1 MYNKNMKKNENTK
14 INALQAIR
22 ALAFLGIFSYHCS
35 LTGLG
40 SWGVSVFFILSG
52 FVLVYSYYERS
63 PLLSLKPSSALRFSL
78 HKLARLYPLYLI
90 MLVLSIRYEQLLT
103 YNRYELI
110 RFGLKFLANVT
121 MMQSW
126 VPLSDF
132 YYSFNTLSWYL
143 SDMLFLYLIFPLIL
157 HLLHR
162 YHHGRS
168 AILAMLGIFSIQTF
182 FAFYTRNMSPLPT
195 SAYPFNHWVTY
206 VFPLFRAGDFI
217 IGCNLGYLFLKCK
230 NISFGRFSTT
240 AEALVLFQI
249 PAFILFE
256 KVYIAHMGTQWWS
269 ETLIM
274 IPFSAF
280 LIYIFACS
288 NGRISAFLGSSR
300 PLLVLADLSPYAYL
314 IHFIAFREIFHH
326 ISGVTSRIPALCIT
340 VTIVFAISL
349 FGAVVYKHFI
359 YRFLHFSP
367 K

>member
-1 MYNKNMKKNENTK
+1 MKIQEKTK

-40 SWGVSVFFILSG
+40 SWGVSVFFMLSG

-63 PLLSLKPSSALRFSL
+63 PILSLKPSSALHFSI

-90 MLVLSIRYEQLLT
+90 MLALSIRYGQIPT

-110 RFGLKFLANVT
+110 RFGLKFLANIT

-157 HLLHR
+157 HFLHR
-162 YHHGRS
+162 YRHGRS
-168 AILAMLGIFSIQTF
+168 AVLTMLSVYIVQTF

-206 VFPLFRAGDFI
+206 VFPLFRAGDFV
-217 IGCNLGYLFLKCK
+217 IGCNLGYLFLKNEKRSCGK
-230 NISFGRFSTT
+230 LST
-240 AEALVLFQI
+240 AVEGIALLQI
-249 PAFILFE
+249 PAFMLFE
-256 KVYIAHMGTQWWS
+256 KVYISHVGIQWWS
-269 ETLIM
+269 ETLLM
-274 IPFSAF
+274 IPFSMF
-280 LIYIFACS
+280 LIYTFACS
-288 NGRISAFLGSSR
+288 NGRISKALGSFR
-300 PLLVLADLSPYAYL
+300 PLLIIADLSPYAYL

-326 ISGVTSRIPALCIT
+326 ISADMSRPPALCIT
-340 VTIVFAISL
+340 VTLVFAVSL
-349 FGAVVYKHFI
+349 IGALLYRHFI
-359 YRFLHFSP
+359 ERFLLHNQ

>member
-1 MYNKNMKKNENTK
+1 MKTEEKTK
-14 INALQAIR
+14 INSLQAIR

-40 SWGVSVFFILSG
+40 SCGVSVFFILSG

-63 PLLSLKPSSALRFSL
+63 PLLSLKPLSALHFSL

-110 RFGLKFLANVT
+110 RFGLKLLANVT

-157 HLLHR
+157 HLLHHYR
-162 YHHGRS
+162 HGRS
-168 AILAMLGIFSIQTF
+168 AILVMIGIFSIQTF
-182 FAFYTRNMSPLPT
+182 SAFYTRSMSPLPT

-206 VFPLFRAGDFI
+206 VSPLFRAGDFI
-217 IGCNLGYLFLKCK
+217 IGCNLGYLFLKYK
-230 NISFGRFSTT
+230 KISFGKFAT
-240 AEALVLFQI
+240 AIEGLALLQI

-256 KVYIAHMGTQWWS
+256 KTYIAHAGTQWWS

-274 IPFSAF
+274 IPFSVF
-280 LIYIFACS
+280 LIYIFACNS
-288 NGRISAFLGSSR
+288 GRISAFLGSCR

-314 IHFIAFREIFHH
+314 IHFIAFREIFHY
-326 ISGVTSRIPALCIT
+326 ISADMSRLYALCIT

-349 FGAVVYKHFI
+349 LGAVVYKHFI
-359 YRFLHFSP
+359 YKLSLLSQ

>member
-1 MYNKNMKKNENTK
+1 MYNKYMKKEEKTK

-40 SWGVSVFFILSG
+40 SWGVSVFFMLSG
-52 FVLVYSYYERS
+52 FVLVYSYYERLPS
-63 PLLSLKPSSALRFSL
+63 LSVKPLSALRFSF

-90 MLVLSIRYEQLLT
+90 MLVLSIRFGQLLT

-157 HLLHR
+157 HFMHHYR
-162 YHHGRS
+162 HGRS
-168 AILAMLGIFSIQTF
+168 AVFTILIVFSVQTF
-182 FAFYTRNMSPLPT
+182 FAFFTRNMSPLPT

-217 IGCNLGYLFLKCK
+217 IGCNLGYLFLRYRDL
-230 NISFGRFSTT
+230 SFGKFATVV
-240 AEALVLFQI
+240 EGLALLQI
-249 PAFILFE
+249 PAFILFDNM
-256 KVYIAHMGTQWWS
+256 YIAHAGTQWWS
-269 ETLIM
+269 ETLLM
-274 IPFSAF
+274 IPFSMF
-280 LIYIFACS
+280 LIYTFACS
-288 NGRISAFLGSSR
+288 SGRISSFLASCK
-300 PLLVLADLSPYAYL
+300 PLLILADLSPYAYL

-326 ISGVTSRIPALCIT
+326 ISGDMSRIPALCIT
-340 VTIVFAISL
+340 IIIVFAISL
-349 FGAVVYKHFI
+349 SGAIVYKHFI
-359 YRFLHFSP
+359 YKLLHLSAS
-367 K
+367 